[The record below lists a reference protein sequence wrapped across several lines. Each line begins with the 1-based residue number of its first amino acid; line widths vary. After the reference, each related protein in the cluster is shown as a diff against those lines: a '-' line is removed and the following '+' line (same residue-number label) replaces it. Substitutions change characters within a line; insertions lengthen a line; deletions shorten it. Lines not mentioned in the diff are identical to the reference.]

1 MTIRNN
7 VTRLLDANAVDY
19 QAFEL
24 PDDEKRSALETAAL
38 LNAAPE
44 QVFKTIVITR
54 SGRGKPVLALVPG
67 PSEVDLKAVAAAV
80 GEKKVNL
87 PSQNEA
93 EQLTRLQSGGISALA
108 LINQGFDVLLDEFAL
123 AFDRIYMSGGL
134 RGLNILIPVQ
144 AFIELTNAAI
154 AEISS

>member
-7 VTRLLDANAVDY
+7 VTRLLDANEVLY

-24 PDDEKRSALETAAL
+24 PDDEKRTALETASL
-38 LNAAPE
+38 LNAPEE

-54 SGRGKPVLALVPG
+54 SGRGKTILAVVPG
-67 PSEVDLKAVAAAV
+67 PSEVDLKAVAAAI

-87 PSQNEA
+87 PTQKEA

-123 AFDRIYMSGGL
+123 AFDRIYVSGGQ
-134 RGLNILIPVQ
+134 RGLTILLPVQ
-144 AFIELTNAAI
+144 AFIDLTGAVIIEI
-154 AEISS
+154 AS

>member
-7 VTRLLDANAVDY
+7 VTRLLDANEVLY

-24 PDDEKRSALETAAL
+24 PDDEKRTALETASL
-38 LNAAPE
+38 LNAPEE

-54 SGRGKPVLALVPG
+54 SGRGKTILAVVPG
-67 PSEVDLKAVAAAV
+67 PSEVDLKAVAAAI

-87 PSQNEA
+87 PTQKEA

-123 AFDRIYMSGGL
+123 AFDRIYVSGGQ
-134 RGLNILIPVQ
+134 RGLTILLPVQ
-144 AFIELTNAAI
+144 AFIDLTGAVIVEI
-154 AEISS
+154 AS